1 MSLRFLRLT
10 TVMRVVAAR
19 TAMSAVLILLCAG
32 MAGAGLFQN
41 GSFEGLVLTG
51 DAADDGLIAVA
62 NPNTG
67 TIPSWSVGGP
77 AGGSVDWV
85 SNQLWQAQDGF
96 ASIDLSG
103 TFGNHNSV
111 YQQFDTVTGQK
122 YEVTFWMAGN
132 FISNTEIPKS
142 MQVTVG
148 DYSQGYT
155 QDYAPMDVIGVVY
168 QPAWTQKSF
177 QFTATDSLTTLK
189 FADTSGDDLEGVI
202 LDNVSVT
209 TVPEPATFALLGM
222 GAFGLLAWAWGR
234 NRKAV

>member
-1 MSLRFLRLT
+1 MSLRFLHVTR
-10 TVMRVVAAR
+10 VMCVVAVH
-19 TAMSAVLILLCAG
+19 TAMSAVLVLLCAG

-51 DAADDGLIAVA
+51 DALDDGLISVPS
-62 NPNTG
+62 PNTG
-67 TIPSWSVGGP
+67 MIPSWSIDGP
-77 AGGSVDWV
+77 VGGSVDWV
-85 SNQLWQAQDGF
+85 SNLLWHAQDGF

-103 TFGNHNSV
+103 TFGNMSSL

-132 FISNTEIPKS
+132 FISTTMPKS

-148 DYSQGYT
+148 DYNQGYT
-155 QDYAPMDVIGVVY
+155 QDYAPMVFDGAY
-168 QPAWTQKSF
+168 QPAWSQKTF
-177 QFTATDSLTTLK
+177 QFTATGSSTTLQ
-189 FADTSGDDLEGVI
+189 FADTSGNDLEGVI

-209 TVPEPATFALLGM
+209 TVPEPSTFAILCM
-222 GAFGLLAWAWGR
+222 GAFGLLAWAWRR